1 MSNEDTGLLLEL
13 ANKDILEDLLLHIGI
28 QSRDGVVHQNDVLV
42 GIDSSRE

>member
-1 MSNEDTGLLLEL
+1 MSNEDTGLLLKFSNE
-13 ANKDILEDLLLHIGI
+13 DVLEDLLLHIGI